1 MGSKFSCVDM
11 VVLDDDDDEIE
22 VGENAC
28 IPIVLRED
36 NIINDSIVI
45 AANGIV

>member
-1 MGSKFSCVDM
+1 M

-28 IPIVLRED
+28 IPIVLCED
-36 NIINDSIVI
+36 NINDSIVI
-45 AANGIV
+45 ATNGIV